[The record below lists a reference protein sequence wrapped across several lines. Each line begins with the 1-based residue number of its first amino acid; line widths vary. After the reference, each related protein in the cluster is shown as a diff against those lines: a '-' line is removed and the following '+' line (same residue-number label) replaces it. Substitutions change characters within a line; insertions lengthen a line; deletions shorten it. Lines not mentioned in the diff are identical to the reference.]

1 METSGEEET
10 GLSFKSEPPKRAVEM
25 KLTIA
30 EESTVRYVVI
40 IMIFFY
46 ELINTSKN
54 FTATGLKCLFKK
66 KFKKSL
72 PLTSSA
78 H

>member
-10 GLSFKSEPPKRAVEM
+10 GLSFKSEPPKRVVEM

-40 IMIFFY
+40 IIIIIIILMS
-46 ELINTSKN
+46 SKN
-54 FTATGLKCLFKK
+54 FTATGLKYLFFLVKV
-66 KFKKSL
+66 
-72 PLTSSA
+72 
-78 H
+78 

>member
-1 METSGEEET
+1 MRLRLPHVETSGEEET

-40 IMIFFY
+40 IMIFF
-46 ELINTSKN
+46 L
-54 FTATGLKCLFKK
+54 
-66 KFKKSL
+66 
-72 PLTSSA
+72 
-78 H
+78 